1 MSTSAGVGARVIER
15 RNDPTSGVA
24 GAGAVSWYNGHMTQ
38 QTALDAAEIAQRIV
52 DELSD
57 KHVEHIVLLDVSK
70 VSGFTDYFVIGTA
83 TSERQMKAVVESLER
98 ILAEHGVH
106 PRAREG
112 RPESGWVLLD
122 FNDVV
127 VHLFSPDAR
136 AFYRLD
142 ELWSRLV
149 PVVRFT

>member
-1 MSTSAGVGARVIER
+1 
-15 RNDPTSGVA
+15 
-24 GAGAVSWYNGHMTQ
+24 MTQ
-38 QTALDAAEIAQRIV
+38 QTALDAAGIAQRIV

-57 KHVEHIVLLDVSK
+57 KQVENIVLLDVSK
-70 VSGFTDYFVIGTA
+70 VSSFTDYFVIGTA
-83 TSERQMKAVVESLER
+83 TSERQMKAVMESLER
-98 ILAEHGVH
+98 TLEAQGVRV
-106 PRAREG
+106 RAREG

-122 FNDVV
+122 FGDVI

-142 ELWSRLV
+142 DLWSRVV

>member
-1 MSTSAGVGARVIER
+1 M
-15 RNDPTSGVA
+15 
-24 GAGAVSWYNGHMTQ
+24 SWYNGRMTP

-57 KHVEHIVLLDVSK
+57 KQIEHIVLLDVSK
-70 VSGFTDYFVIGTA
+70 VAGFTDYFVIGTA
-83 TSERQMKAVVESLER
+83 ANERQMKAVMESLER
-98 ILAEHGVH
+98 TLAEHGVRL
-106 PRAREG
+106 RAREG

-122 FNDVV
+122 FGDVI

-142 ELWSRLV
+142 DLWSRVV